1 MKGDF
6 GSRHTANID
15 KPGRYVAPCI
25 SMSRCRQNMETGDVE
40 VLVHDIT
47 VLNTPE
53 RDLPF
58 NIRSFNKVSVCGVG
72 VGWGDRSNC
81 CETATA

>member
-1 MKGDF
+1 
-6 GSRHTANID
+6 
-15 KPGRYVAPCI
+15 
-25 SMSRCRQNMETGDVE
+25 METGDVE

-58 NIRSFNKVSVCGVG
+58 NIRSFNKVCVCGGGRGADLAAVRLLLHNQP
-72 VGWGDRSNC
+72 GWCSEFVYRSLFISKLYSK
-81 CETATA
+81 ALGLV